1 MKVLIDKSFSKDLRK
16 IDDKKIKN
24 SLADI
29 IESVTSAKTISS
41 INKTIKV
48 FEKHNSINEKI
59 KSN

>member
-29 IESVTSAKTISS
+29 IESVASAKTISS
-41 INKTIKV
+41 LKNSMKVSKKKYYAINK
-48 FEKHNSINEKI
+48 
-59 KSN
+59 